1 MNTGFLESTSLA
13 PLTAFLT
20 SLALGLLI
28 GLERERNP
36 SSKAGLRTFALVAL
50 LGTLASLIADK
61 TASPW
66 IVAAGLVLVGLMM
79 IAAYA
84 RGSHPGEQAA
94 DPGTTSVAAVCVC
107 YSLGVLIWLG
117 YPTLAVMLG
126 VLTTLLLY
134 FKPELRGLSQSL
146 TRQDLLSILQFAA
159 LSFVILPVLPDQ
171 NYGPYNALNPYQIW
185 LMVVLISGIGL
196 AGYVALRITG
206 GRHGVLLLGL
216 LGGMVSSTATSMVYA
231 RHARDPGMLQLAAV
245 VILTANLVVPVR
257 LAVLAGVVSPG
268 ILPLLAPVLGG
279 ALACGAIGTF
289 YWWRKLTRQ
298 TVLELPEIRNPTEIR
313 TALGFGLLFGV
324 VLFFSAWL
332 SDAAGSRGLYAV
344 ALVSGLTDVDAI
356 TLSTLRLYDLGALH
370 PLQAVSA
377 IVLALVSNIAFKLGL
392 VLVVGGA
399 VLARRCAPAMLAA
412 AAGAGLILVFLSS

>member
-1 MNTGFLESTSLA
+1 MNFGFLEATGLA
-13 PLTAFLT
+13 PLPAFLT

-36 SSKAGLRTFALVAL
+36 ASKAGLRTFALVAL
-50 LGTLASLIADK
+50 LGTLAALIAGK
-61 TASPW
+61 TGSPW
-66 IVAAGLVLVGLMM
+66 ILAAGLVLVGLMM
-79 IAAYA
+79 IAAHA
-84 RGSHPGEQAA
+84 RESDAAA

-126 VLTTLLLY
+126 VLTTMLLY

-171 NYGPYNALNPYQIW
+171 NYGPYEALNPYRIW
-185 LMVVLISGIGL
+185 LMVVLISGISL
-196 AGYVALRITG
+196 AGYVALRLIG

-216 LGGMVSSTATSMVYA
+216 FGGLVSSTATSMVYA

-245 VILTANLVVPVR
+245 VILTANLVVPAR
-257 LAVLAGVVSPG
+257 LAVLAGVVSPA
-268 ILPLLAPVLGG
+268 ILPQLAPALGG

-289 YWWRKLTRQ
+289 YWWRKLSQ
-298 TVLELPEIRNPTEIR
+298 QPVLALPEIRNPTEIR
-313 TALGFGLLFGV
+313 AALGFGLLFGV
-324 VLFFSAWL
+324 VLFCSAWL

-356 TLSTLRLYDLGALH
+356 TLSTLRLYDLGALE
-370 PLQAVSA
+370 PPQAAHA

-392 VLVVGGA
+392 VFTVGGA
-399 VLARRCAPAMLAA
+399 ALARRCAPPMLAA
-412 AAGAGLILVFLSS
+412 AAGAGIVVVLLPA

>member
-1 MNTGFLESTSLA
+1 MNIGFLEATGLA
-13 PLTAFLT
+13 PLPAFLT

-36 SSKAGLRTFALVAL
+36 ASKAGLRTFALVAL
-50 LGTLASLIADK
+50 MGTLASLIAEK
-61 TASPW
+61 TGSPW
-66 IVAAGLVLVGLMM
+66 MLAAGLALVGLMM

-84 RGSHPGEQAA
+84 RDANETA

-107 YSLGVLIWLG
+107 YALGALIWLG

-126 VLTTLLLY
+126 VITTMLLY

-171 NYGPYNALNPYQIW
+171 NYGPYNALNPHQIW
-185 LMVVLISGIGL
+185 LMVVLISGISL
-196 AGYVALRITG
+196 AGYVALRLAG

-216 LGGMVSSTATSMVYA
+216 FGGLVSSTATSMVYA

-257 LAVLAGVVSPG
+257 LAVLAGVVSPA
-268 ILPLLAPVLGG
+268 IVPLLLPALGA
-279 ALACGAIGTF
+279 ALVCGAVGTF
-289 YWWRKLTRQ
+289 YWWHKLSRQ
-298 TVLELPEIRNPTEIR
+298 PLLEVPEIRNPTEIR
-313 TALGFGLLFGV
+313 AALGFGLLFAL
-324 VLFFSAWL
+324 VLFCSAWL
-332 SDAAGSRGLYAV
+332 SDVAGSRGLYAV

-356 TLSTLRLYDLGALH
+356 TLSTLRLYDLGTLQ

-392 VLVVGGA
+392 VFAVGGA
-399 VLARRCAPAMLAA
+399 VLARRCAPPMLAA
-412 AAGAGLILVFLSS
+412 AAGAGAVLALLPG

>member
-1 MNTGFLESTSLA
+1 MNLGFLEATGLA
-13 PLTAFLT
+13 PLPAFLT

-36 SSKAGLRTFALVAL
+36 ASKAGLRTFALVAL
-50 LGTLASLIADK
+50 LGTLASLIAEN
-61 TASPW
+61 TGSPW
-66 IVAAGLVLVGLMM
+66 IVAAGLALVGLMM

-84 RGSHPGEQAA
+84 REGDAAA

-126 VLTTLLLY
+126 VITTMLLY

-146 TRQDLLSILQFAA
+146 TRQDLFSILQFAA

-171 NYGPYNALNPYQIW
+171 DYGPYNALNPHQIW
-185 LMVVLISGIGL
+185 LMVVLISGISL
-196 AGYVALRITG
+196 AGYIALRITG
-206 GRHGVLLLGL
+206 GDHGVMLLGL
-216 LGGMVSSTATSMVYA
+216 FGGLVSSTATSMVYA
-231 RHARDPGMLQLAAV
+231 RHARDPGMLQLAVV

-257 LAVLAGVVSPG
+257 LAVLAAVVSPG
-268 ILPLLAPVLGG
+268 ILPLMLPALGC
-279 ALACGAIGTF
+279 ALACGAVGTL
-289 YWWRKLTRQ
+289 YWWRRLRQ
-298 TVLELPEIRNPTEIR
+298 QPALVLPENRNPPENRIPIVY
-313 TALGFGLLFGV
+313 GLLFGV

-332 SDAAGSRGLYAV
+332 SDIAGSRGLYAV

-356 TLSTLRLYDLGALH
+356 TLSTLHLYDLGK
-370 PLQAVSA
+370 LQSLEAASA
-377 IVLALVSNIAFKLGL
+377 IVLALVSNIVFKLGL
-392 VLVVGGA
+392 VFAVGGA

-412 AAGAGLILVFLSS
+412 AAGAGIVVVLLPA